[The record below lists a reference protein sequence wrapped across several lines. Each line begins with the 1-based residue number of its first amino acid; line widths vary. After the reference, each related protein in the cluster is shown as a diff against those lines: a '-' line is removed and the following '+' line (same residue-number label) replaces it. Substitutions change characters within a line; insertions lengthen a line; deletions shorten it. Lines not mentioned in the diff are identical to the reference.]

1 MYTKKRNEIGME
13 DRCIINGD
21 IAVKPYYYLRNGLL
35 HVRHTVDRA
44 VNLSKDEEMRVK
56 EELNKAPA
64 QKQQI
69 LGREWNLQTVMN
81 EKPIIMDGIKAAEKR
96 MNVLSSRFGG
106 RKKHMGKKH
115 CIVTRE
121 KLKDYVNGVEN
132 LE

>member
-21 IAVKPYYYLRNGLL
+21 IAIKPYYYLRNGLL

-44 VNLSKDEEMRVK
+44 VGLSKDEEMRIK
-56 EELNKAPA
+56 EELNKDPV

-81 EKPIIMDGIKAAEKR
+81 EKPVIMDGIKAAEGR
-96 MNVLSSRFGG
+96 MDELSGRFGG
-106 RKKHMGKKH
+106 HK
-115 CIVTRE
+115 
-121 KLKDYVNGVEN
+121 NG
-132 LE
+132 

>member
-1 MYTKKRNEIGME
+1 MYTKRRNEIGME

-44 VNLSKDEEMRVK
+44 VNLSKDEVMRIK
-56 EELNKAPA
+56 EELNKDPA

-81 EKPIIMDGIKAAEKR
+81 EKPVIMDGIKAAEER
-96 MNVLSSRFGG
+96 MSILSSRFGG
-106 RKKHMGKKH
+106 RK
-115 CIVTRE
+115 
-121 KLKDYVNGVEN
+121 NG
-132 LE
+132 

>member
-1 MYTKKRNEIGME
+1 MYTKRRNEIGME

-44 VNLSKDEEMRVK
+44 VDLSQDEVTRIK
-56 EELNKAPA
+56 EELNKDPA

-81 EKPIIMDGIKAAEKR
+81 EKPVIMDGIKAAEER
-96 MNVLSSRFGG
+96 MSILSSRFGG
-106 RKKHMGKKH
+106 RK
-115 CIVTRE
+115 
-121 KLKDYVNGVEN
+121 NG
-132 LE
+132 

>member
-21 IAVKPYYYLRNGLL
+21 IACKPYYYLRNGLL

-56 EELNKAPA
+56 EELTEAPS

-81 EKPIIMDGIKAAEKR
+81 RKPIIMDGIKAAEER
-96 MNVLSSRFGG
+96 IDELSSRFGG
-106 RKKHMGKKH
+106 RK
-115 CIVTRE
+115 
-121 KLKDYVNGVEN
+121 NG
-132 LE
+132 

>member
-21 IAVKPYYYLRNGLL
+21 IATKPYYYLRNGLL

-44 VNLSKDEEMRVK
+44 VNLSKDEEMRIK
-56 EELNKAPA
+56 EELTEAPA

-81 EKPIIMDGIKAAEKR
+81 GKSIIMDGIKAAEER
-96 MNVLSSRFGG
+96 MKVLSSRFEG
-106 RKKHMGKKH
+106 RK
-115 CIVTRE
+115 
-121 KLKDYVNGVEN
+121 NG
-132 LE
+132 

>member
-21 IAVKPYYYLRNGLL
+21 IAVKPYYYMRNGLL

-44 VNLSKDEEMRVK
+44 VNLSKDEVTRIK
-56 EELNKAPA
+56 EELTEAPA

-81 EKPIIMDGIKAAEKR
+81 EKPIIMDGIKAAEDR
-96 MNVLSSRFGG
+96 MYELSSRFEG
-106 RKKHMGKKH
+106 RK
-115 CIVTRE
+115 
-121 KLKDYVNGVEN
+121 NG
-132 LE
+132 

>member
-1 MYTKKRNEIGME
+1 MYIKKRNEIGME

-44 VNLSKDEEMRVK
+44 VSLSKDEEMRIK
-56 EELNKAPA
+56 EELTEAPD

-81 EKPIIMDGIKAAEKR
+81 EKPIIMDGIKAAEER
-96 MNVLSSRFGG
+96 MYELSGRFGG
-106 RKKHMGKKH
+106 RK
-115 CIVTRE
+115 
-121 KLKDYVNGVEN
+121 NG
-132 LE
+132 

>member
-1 MYTKKRNEIGME
+1 MYTKRRNEIGME

-44 VNLSKDEEMRVK
+44 VDLSKDEEMRIK
-56 EELNKAPA
+56 EELTKDPA

-81 EKPIIMDGIKAAEKR
+81 EKPIIMDGIKAAEER
-96 MNVLSSRFGG
+96 MDVLSSRFGG
-106 RKKHMGKKH
+106 RK
-115 CIVTRE
+115 
-121 KLKDYVNGVEN
+121 NG
-132 LE
+132 